1 MSDDDN
7 NNNRPLL
14 IDRDESWIKS
24 YWRPAMAWQYFAVCV
39 FDFLAAP
46 IFTAWYAWFAKIPY
60 QVWKPITMT
69 EGGFYHMAMAAIV
82 GVAAWTRGQE
92 RISEIREIS
101 RLEESRRKMNAQP
114 TVYDPRDPSIPPN
127 RPDN

>member
-1 MSDDDN
+1 MT
-7 NNNRPLL
+7 
-14 IDRDESWIKS
+14 IKT

-46 IFTAWYAWFAKIPY
+46 LFTAWYAWFAKIPY
-60 QVWKPITMT
+60 QVWKPITMG

-92 RISEIREIS
+92 KINEIREYGRI
-101 RLEESRRKMNAQP
+101 EETKMKVKMQP
-114 TVYDPRDPSIPPN
+114 TRYDPNDPTIPPN
-127 RPDN
+127 APNN